1 MQVKKGVPDRNGLGQ
16 IEIDYN
22 ENDTLDILV
31 ENEGH
36 INFALLNDPKGIIQN
51 VTLDTTV
58 LADWNIFPLRLDAD
72 DVQKIL
78 DESETF
84 DRSSDLLSLVSF
96 YVGSIPEMPDGRPAL
111 DSFLYLKQWSKVSF
125 TVILTDIC

>member
-1 MQVKKGVPDRNGLGQ
+1 MAYEVVNQNFRIITTDITSSLLQVKKGALDRNGLGQ

-31 ENEGH
+31 ENQGH
-36 INFALLNDPKGIIQN
+36 INFALLNHLKGIIQN

-58 LADWNIFPLRLDAD
+58 LTDWNIFSLRLDAD

-84 DRSSDLLSLVSF
+84 DRSSDL
-96 YVGSIPEMPDGRPAL
+96 
-111 DSFLYLKQWSKVSF
+111 
-125 TVILTDIC
+125 